1 MDMDI
6 EKQAKKEALKKIIR
20 QLQGM
25 IAGEGEMEGEALD
38 LGDSL
43 EGAED
48 ELMGDASEME
58 ESPIADLAEDMPEVM
73 DELGDEKKNFFKRT
87 GKVNPG
93 KSKMTIK
100 IAAMGAPKAMK
111 TGKGKYS

>member
-1 MDMDI
+1 MDMDPQM
-6 EKQAKKEALKKIIR
+6 QAKKEALKKIIR
-20 QLQGM
+20 QLQGL
-25 IAGEGEMEGEALD
+25 IADEGETEESEPLD

-48 ELMGDASEME
+48 ELMGEEMAAADTAE
-58 ESPIADLAEDMPEVM
+58 DLAEDMPEM
-73 DELGDEKKNFFKRT
+73 MSELDDEKKNFFKRT

-100 IAAMGAPKAMK
+100 IAAMGAPKGMK
-111 TGKGKYS
+111 MGKGKYS

>member
-20 QLQGM
+20 QLQGL
-25 IAGEGEMEGEALD
+25 IAEEGEMEGESLD
-38 LGDSL
+38 MG
-43 EGAED
+43 EGMEAAED
-48 ELMGDASEME
+48 EMMGDEMAA
-58 ESPIADLAEDMPEVM
+58 ADTAEDIAEDMPEM
-73 DELGDEKKNFFKRT
+73 MSELDDEKKNFFKRT

-111 TGKGKYS
+111 MGKGKYS